1 MIKKLS
7 VSNYTLIDELHIDF
21 SAGFSVITGETGA
34 GKSIILGALS
44 LILGQRA
51 DLKSLRRSDEKA
63 VIEGVFDIAS
73 YHLRDFFDENELD
86 YDEGE
91 CILRREILP
100 SGKSRAFIND
110 TPVSLAQLKTLGEQL
125 IDIHSQHQN
134 MLLADSRFQL
144 RVVDTMAG
152 DAALLADYREHY
164 RRWRE
169 RLQAYTRLQEE
180 NRSGREEEDY
190 LRYQLAQLDEAHL
203 QEGEQEELEAELQTL
218 QHAEEIKNELAVL
231 QEFLHAEET
240 GVVSL
245 LNATLSRMRA
255 LSRLYPEVDEW
266 AGRLES
272 DYIDLKDIASTV
284 DRSQENLNMDPERL
298 TWVEN
303 RLDTYYSLQQKH
315 RLASAA
321 ELLALRDSF
330 AERLARIENYDEELA
345 VLKHEVDE
353 AESQMRNLAERL
365 TRVRKQSAADIS
377 HTLTERVKPLGMPH
391 LQFEIEVSPRP
402 QFDETGGDAIRFL
415 FSANKNQPLQPV
427 SEVASG
433 GEISRLMLSLKALVA
448 HAMALPTIVFD
459 EVDTGV
465 SGEIADK
472 MARIMREMSRCM
484 QVISITHLPQVA
496 AWGQTHYRVYK
507 SDTATA
513 TATHLVRLTDSERV
527 EEIARMLSGSS
538 LTAAALDN
546 ARELLNRNEQNNGK
560 E

>member
-203 QEGEQEELEAELQTL
+203 QEGEQEELEVELQTL

-231 QEFLHAEET
+231 QEFLNAEET

-298 TWVEN
+298 AWVEN

-330 AERLARIENYDEELA
+330 AERLTRIENYDEELA
-345 VLKHEVDE
+345 ALKHEVDE
-353 AESQMRNLAERL
+353 AESQVRNLAEQL
-365 TRVRKQSAADIS
+365 TRVRRQSAANIS
-377 HTLTERVKPLGMPH
+377 STLTERVKPLGMPH
-391 LQFEIEVSPRP
+391 LQFEIEVSTRP

-472 MARIMREMSRCM
+472 MARIMRDMSRCM

>member
-203 QEGEQEELEAELQTL
+203 QEGEQEELEVELQTL

-255 LSRLYPEVDEW
+255 LSRLYSEVDEW

-298 TWVEN
+298 AWVEN

-345 VLKHEVDE
+345 ALKHEVDE
-353 AESQMRNLAERL
+353 AESQVRNLAEQL
-365 TRVRKQSAADIS
+365 TRVRRQSAANIS
-377 HTLTERVKPLGMPH
+377 STLTERVKPLGMPH

-472 MARIMREMSRCM
+472 MARIMRDMSRCM

>member
-266 AGRLES
+266 VGRLES

-298 TWVEN
+298 AWVEN

-330 AERLARIENYDEELA
+330 AERLTRIENYDEELA
-345 VLKHEVDE
+345 ALKHEVDE
-353 AESQMRNLAERL
+353 AESQVRNLAEQL
-365 TRVRKQSAADIS
+365 TRVRRQSAANIS
-377 HTLTERVKPLGMPH
+377 STLTERVKPLGMPH
-391 LQFEIEVSPRP
+391 LQFEIEVSTRP

>member
-203 QEGEQEELEAELQTL
+203 QEGEQEELEVELQTL

-298 TWVEN
+298 AWVEN

-345 VLKHEVDE
+345 TLKHEVDE
-353 AESQMRNLAERL
+353 AESQVRDLAERL
-365 TRVRKQSAADIS
+365 TRVRRQSAANIS
-377 HTLTERVKPLGMPH
+377 STLTERVKPLGMPH
-391 LQFEIEVSPRP
+391 LQFEIEVSPRQ

>member
-203 QEGEQEELEAELQTL
+203 QEGEQEELEVELQTL

-298 TWVEN
+298 VWVEN

-330 AERLARIENYDEELA
+330 AERLTRIENYDEELA
-345 VLKHEVDE
+345 ALKHEVDE
-353 AESQMRNLAERL
+353 AESQVRNLAEQL
-365 TRVRKQSAADIS
+365 TRVRRQSAANIS
-377 HTLTERVKPLGMPH
+377 STLTERVKPLGMPH
-391 LQFEIEVSPRP
+391 LQFEIEVSTRP

>member
-110 TPVSLAQLKTLGEQL
+110 TPVSLAQLKALGEQL

-134 MLLADSRFQL
+134 MLLADPRFQL

-298 TWVEN
+298 AWVEN

-345 VLKHEVDE
+345 TLKHEVDE
-353 AESQMRNLAERL
+353 AESQVRNLAEQL
-365 TRVRKQSAADIS
+365 TRVRRQSAADIS

>member
-110 TPVSLAQLKTLGEQL
+110 TPVSLAQLKSLGEQL

-203 QEGEQEELEAELQTL
+203 QEGEQEELEVELQTL

-298 TWVEN
+298 AWVEN

-345 VLKHEVDE
+345 ALKHEVDE
-353 AESQMRNLAERL
+353 AESQVRNLAEQL
-365 TRVRKQSAADIS
+365 TRVRRQSAANIS
-377 HTLTERVKPLGMPH
+377 STLTERVKPLGMPH
-391 LQFEIEVSPRP
+391 LQFEIEVSTRP

>member
-203 QEGEQEELEAELQTL
+203 QEGEQEELEVELQTL

-330 AERLARIENYDEELA
+330 AERLTRIENYDEELA
-345 VLKHEVDE
+345 ALKHEVDE
-353 AESQMRNLAERL
+353 AESQVRNLAEQL
-365 TRVRKQSAADIS
+365 TRVRRQSAANIS
-377 HTLTERVKPLGMPH
+377 STLTERVKPLGMPH
-391 LQFEIEVSPRP
+391 LQFEIEVSTRP

>member
-164 RRWRE
+164 RWWRE

-298 TWVEN
+298 AWVEN

-330 AERLARIENYDEELA
+330 AERLTRIENYDEELA
-345 VLKHEVDE
+345 ALKHEVDE
-353 AESQMRNLAERL
+353 AESQVRNLAEQL
-365 TRVRKQSAADIS
+365 TRVRRQSAANIS
-377 HTLTERVKPLGMPH
+377 STLTERVKPLGMPH
-391 LQFEIEVSPRP
+391 LQFEIEVSTRP

>member
-345 VLKHEVDE
+345 TLKHEVDE
-353 AESQMRNLAERL
+353 AESQVRNLAERL

-377 HTLTERVKPLGMPH
+377 STLTERVKPLGMPH

>member
-134 MLLADSRFQL
+134 LLLADSRFQL

-203 QEGEQEELEAELQTL
+203 QEGEQEELEVELQTL

-298 TWVEN
+298 AWVEN

-330 AERLARIENYDEELA
+330 AERLTRIENYDEELA
-345 VLKHEVDE
+345 ALKHEVDE
-353 AESQMRNLAERL
+353 AESQVRNLAEQL
-365 TRVRKQSAADIS
+365 TRVRRQSAANIS
-377 HTLTERVKPLGMPH
+377 STLTERVKPLGMPH

>member
-21 SAGFSVITGETGA
+21 EPGFSVITGETGA

-51 DLKSLRRSDEKA
+51 DLKSLRHSDEKA
-63 VIEGVFDIAS
+63 VIEGVFDISS

-110 TPVSLAQLKTLGEQL
+110 TPVSVAQLKALGEQL

-134 MLLADSRFQL
+134 LLLADSRFQL

-152 DAALLADYREHY
+152 DAALLAEYRGHY
-164 RRWRE
+164 HRWRE
-169 RLQAYTRLQEE
+169 RLQAFARLQEE
-180 NRSGREEEDY
+180 NRTGREEEDY
-190 LRYQLAQLDEAHL
+190 LRYQLGQLDEAQL
-203 QEGEQEELEAELQTL
+203 KEAEQEELEGELQTL

-231 QEFLHAEET
+231 QTCLHGEET

-245 LNATLSRMRA
+245 LNAALSRMKS

-266 AGRLES
+266 IGRLES
-272 DYIDLKDIASTV
+272 DYIDLKDIATTV
-284 DRSQENLNMDPERL
+284 DRSQENLNIDPERL
-298 TWVEN
+298 AWVEN

-315 RLASAA
+315 RVSNAA

-345 VLKHEVDE
+345 ALKRQVEEQEQQVRD
-353 AESQMRNLAERL
+353 LAARL
-365 TRVRKQSAADIS
+365 TEVRRQSAAGIS

-391 LQFEIEVSPRP
+391 LQFEIEVAPRP
-402 QFDETGGDAIRFL
+402 QLDETGGDAIRFL

-448 HAMALPTIVFD
+448 HAMALPTIIFD

-472 MARIMREMSRCM
+472 MARIMREMAQCM

-496 AWGQTHYRVYK
+496 AWGQTHYWVYK
-507 SDTATA
+507 SDTDTA
-513 TATHLVRLTDSERV
+513 TATHLVRLTDDQRV

-546 ARELLNRNEQNNGK
+546 ARELLKRNELNDGK

>member
-21 SAGFSVITGETGA
+21 EPGFSVITGETGA

-51 DLKSLRRSDEKA
+51 DLKSLRHSGEKA
-63 VIEGVFDIAS
+63 VIEGVFDISS

-110 TPVSLAQLKTLGEQL
+110 TPVSVAQLKALGEQL

-134 MLLADSRFQL
+134 LLLADSRFQL

-164 RRWRE
+164 HRWRE
-169 RLQAYTRLQEE
+169 RLQAFARLQEE
-180 NRSGREEEDY
+180 NRTGREEEDY
-190 LRYQLAQLDEAHL
+190 LRYQLGQLDEAQL
-203 QEGEQEELEAELQTL
+203 KEGEQEELEGELQTL
-218 QHAEEIKNELAVL
+218 QHAEEIKNELSVL
-231 QEFLHAEET
+231 QACLHGEET

-245 LNATLSRMRA
+245 LNAALSRMKS

-266 AGRLES
+266 IGRLES
-272 DYIDLKDIASTV
+272 DYIDLKDIATTV
-284 DRSQENLNMDPERL
+284 DRSQENLNIDPERL
-298 TWVEN
+298 AWVEN

-315 RLASAA
+315 RVSHAA

-345 VLKHEVDE
+345 ALKRQVEEQEQQVRD
-353 AESQMRNLAERL
+353 LAARL
-365 TRVRKQSAADIS
+365 TEVRRQSAAGIS
-377 HTLTERVKPLGMPH
+377 QTLTERVKPLGMPH
-391 LQFEIEVSPRP
+391 LQFEIEVAPRP
-402 QFDETGGDAIRFL
+402 QLDETGGDAIRFL

-448 HAMALPTIVFD
+448 HAMALPTIIFD

-472 MARIMREMSRCM
+472 MARIMREMAQCM

-507 SDTATA
+507 SDTDTA
-513 TATHLVRLTDSERV
+513 TATHLVRLTDDQRV

-546 ARELLNRNEQNNGK
+546 ARELLKRNELNNGK

>member
-110 TPVSLAQLKTLGEQL
+110 TPVSLAQLKALGEQL

-134 MLLADSRFQL
+134 MLLADPRFQL

-152 DAALLADYREHY
+152 DAVLLADYREHY

-245 LNATLSRMRA
+245 LNATLSRTRA

-272 DYIDLKDIASTV
+272 DYIDLKDIASTI

-298 TWVEN
+298 AWVEN

-345 VLKHEVDE
+345 TLKHEVDE
-353 AESQMRNLAERL
+353 AESQVRDLAERL
-365 TRVRKQSAADIS
+365 TRVRRQSAADIS
-377 HTLTERVKPLGMPH
+377 STLTERVKPLGMPH

-402 QFDETGGDAIRFL
+402 QFDETGSDAIRFL

-472 MARIMREMSRCM
+472 MARIMRDMSRCM

-507 SDTATA
+507 SDTDTA

>member
-21 SAGFSVITGETGA
+21 EPGFSVITGETGA

-51 DLKSLRRSDEKA
+51 DLKSLRHSDEKA

-110 TPVSLAQLKTLGEQL
+110 TPVSVAQLKALGEQL

-134 MLLADSRFQL
+134 LLLADSRFQL

-164 RRWRE
+164 HRWRE
-169 RLQAYTRLQEE
+169 RVQAFARLQEE
-180 NRSGREEEDY
+180 NRTGREEEDY
-190 LRYQLAQLDEAHL
+190 LRYQLGQLDEAQL
-203 QEGEQEELEAELQTL
+203 KEGEQEELEGELQTL

-231 QEFLHAEET
+231 QDCLHGEET

-245 LNATLSRMRA
+245 LNAALSRMKS

-266 AGRLES
+266 IGRLES
-272 DYIDLKDIASTV
+272 DYIDLKDIATTV
-284 DRSQENLNMDPERL
+284 DRSQENLNIDPERL
-298 TWVEN
+298 AWVEN

-315 RLASAA
+315 RVSHAA

-345 VLKHEVDE
+345 DLKRQVEEQEQQVRD
-353 AESQMRNLAERL
+353 LATRL
-365 TRVRKQSAADIS
+365 TEVRWQSAADIAQ
-377 HTLTERVKPLGMPH
+377 TLTERVKPLGMPH
-391 LQFEIEVSPRP
+391 LQFEIEVAPRP
-402 QFDETGGDAIRFL
+402 QLDETGGDAIRFL

-427 SEVASG
+427 LEVASG

-448 HAMALPTIVFD
+448 HAMALPTIIFD

-472 MARIMREMSRCM
+472 MARIMREMAQCM

-513 TATHLVRLTDSERV
+513 TATHLVRLTDEQRV

-546 ARELLNRNEQNNGK
+546 ARELLKRNELNDGK

>member
-110 TPVSLAQLKTLGEQL
+110 TPVSLAQLKALGEQL

-134 MLLADSRFQL
+134 MLLADPRFQL

-152 DAALLADYREHY
+152 DSALLADYREHY

-190 LRYQLAQLDEAHL
+190 LRYQLTQLDEAHL

-266 AGRLES
+266 AERLES

-298 TWVEN
+298 AWVEN

-345 VLKHEVDE
+345 TLKHEVDE
-353 AESQMRNLAERL
+353 AENQVRDLAERL
-365 TRVRKQSAADIS
+365 TRVRRQSAADIS

-513 TATHLVRLTDSERV
+513 TATHLVRLTDSERI

>member
-21 SAGFSVITGETGA
+21 STGFSVITGETGA

-63 VIEGVFDIAS
+63 VIEGVFDISS

-86 YDEGE
+86 YDAGE

-110 TPVSLAQLKTLGEQL
+110 TPVSVAQLKALGEQL

-134 MLLADSRFQL
+134 LLWADSRFQL

-152 DAALLADYREHY
+152 DAVLLADYREQY

-169 RLQAYTRLQEE
+169 LLQSYARLQDE
-180 NRSGREEEDY
+180 NRLGREEEDY
-190 LRYQLAQLDEAHL
+190 LRYQLTQLDEAHL
-203 QEGEQEELEAELQTL
+203 QEGEQEELESELQTL

-231 QEFLHAEET
+231 QEYLHGDEN
-240 GVVSL
+240 GVVAL
-245 LNATLSRMRA
+245 LNAALSRMKS

-266 AGRLES
+266 VGRLES
-272 DYIDLKDIASTV
+272 DYIDLKDIATTV
-284 DRSQENLNMDPERL
+284 DRSQDNLQMDPERL
-298 TWVEN
+298 AWVEE

-315 RLASAA
+315 RVANAA

-330 AERLARIENYDEELA
+330 AERVARIENYDEELA
-345 VLKHEVDE
+345 ALKKEVDE
-353 AESQMRNLAERL
+353 QECRVREFADRL
-365 TRVRKQSAADIS
+365 TQVRRKSAADIS

-402 QFDETGGDAIRFL
+402 QFDETGGDVIRFL

-472 MARIMREMSRCM
+472 MARIMGDMARCM

-507 SDTATA
+507 SDTDTA
-513 TATHLVRLTDSERV
+513 TATHLVQLTDTERV

-546 ARELLNRNEQNNGK
+546 ARELLKRNELNDGK

>member
-298 TWVEN
+298 AWVEN

-330 AERLARIENYDEELA
+330 AERLTRIENYDEELA
-345 VLKHEVDE
+345 ALKHEVDE
-353 AESQMRNLAERL
+353 AESQVRNLAEQL
-365 TRVRKQSAADIS
+365 TRVRRQSAANIS
-377 HTLTERVKPLGMPH
+377 STLTERVKPLGMPH
-391 LQFEIEVSPRP
+391 LQFEIEVSTRP

>member
-203 QEGEQEELEAELQTL
+203 QEGEQEELEVELQTL

-298 TWVEN
+298 AWVEN

-330 AERLARIENYDEELA
+330 AERLTRIENYDEELA
-345 VLKHEVDE
+345 ALKHEVDE
-353 AESQMRNLAERL
+353 AESQVRNLAEQL
-365 TRVRKQSAADIS
+365 TRVRRQSAANIS
-377 HTLTERVKPLGMPH
+377 STLTERVKPLGMPH
-391 LQFEIEVSPRP
+391 LQFEIEVSTRP

-527 EEIARMLSGSS
+527 EEIAHMLSGSS

>member
-21 SAGFSVITGETGA
+21 EPGFSVITGETGA

-51 DLKSLRRSDEKA
+51 DLKSLRHSDEKA

-110 TPVSLAQLKTLGEQL
+110 TPVSVAQLKALGEQL

-134 MLLADSRFQL
+134 LLLADSRFQL

-164 RRWRE
+164 HRWRE
-169 RLQAYTRLQEE
+169 RLQAFARLQEE
-180 NRSGREEEDY
+180 NRTGREEEDY
-190 LRYQLAQLDEAHL
+190 LRYQLGQLDEAQL
-203 QEGEQEELEAELQTL
+203 KEGEQEELEGELQTL

-231 QEFLHAEET
+231 QTCLHGEET

-245 LNATLSRMRA
+245 LNAALSRMKS

-266 AGRLES
+266 IGRLES
-272 DYIDLKDIASTV
+272 DYIDLKDIATTV
-284 DRSQENLNMDPERL
+284 DQSQENLNIDPERL
-298 TWVEN
+298 AWVEN

-315 RLASAA
+315 RVSNAA

-345 VLKHEVDE
+345 
-353 AESQMRNLAERL
+353 
-365 TRVRKQSAADIS
+365 
-377 HTLTERVKPLGMPH
+377 
-391 LQFEIEVSPRP
+391 
-402 QFDETGGDAIRFL
+402 
-415 FSANKNQPLQPV
+415 
-427 SEVASG
+427 
-433 GEISRLMLSLKALVA
+433 AL
-448 HAMALPTIVFD
+448 
-459 EVDTGV
+459 
-465 SGEIADK
+465 
-472 MARIMREMSRCM
+472 
-484 QVISITHLPQVA
+484 
-496 AWGQTHYRVYK
+496 
-507 SDTATA
+507 
-513 TATHLVRLTDSERV
+513 
-527 EEIARMLSGSS
+527 
-538 LTAAALDN
+538 
-546 ARELLNRNEQNNGK
+546 
-560 E
+560 

>member
-345 VLKHEVDE
+345 ALKHEVDE
-353 AESQMRNLAERL
+353 AESQVRNLAERL

-391 LQFEIEVSPRP
+391 LQFEIEVSPRQ

>member
-190 LRYQLAQLDEAHL
+190 LRYQLTQLDEAHL

-298 TWVEN
+298 AWVEN

-345 VLKHEVDE
+345 TLKHEVDE
-353 AESQMRNLAERL
+353 AESQVRDLAERL
-365 TRVRKQSAADIS
+365 TRVRRQSAADIS

-472 MARIMREMSRCM
+472 IARIMREMSRCM

>member
-51 DLKSLRRSDEKA
+51 DLKSLRRSGEKA

-298 TWVEN
+298 AWVEN

-330 AERLARIENYDEELA
+330 AERLTRIENYDEELA
-345 VLKHEVDE
+345 ALKHEVDE
-353 AESQMRNLAERL
+353 AESQVRNLAEQL
-365 TRVRKQSAADIS
+365 TRVRRQSAANIS
-377 HTLTERVKPLGMPH
+377 STLTERVKPLGMPH

>member
-73 YHLRDFFDENELD
+73 YHLRDFFDENEFD

-110 TPVSLAQLKTLGEQL
+110 TPVSLAQLKALGEQL

-134 MLLADSRFQL
+134 MLLADPRFQL

-190 LRYQLAQLDEAHL
+190 LRYQLTQLDEAHL

-298 TWVEN
+298 AWVEN

-330 AERLARIENYDEELA
+330 AERLTRIENYDEELA
-345 VLKHEVDE
+345 ALKHEVDE
-353 AESQMRNLAERL
+353 AESQVRNLAEQL
-365 TRVRKQSAADIS
+365 TRVRRQSAADIS

>member
-134 MLLADSRFQL
+134 MLLADPRFQL

-190 LRYQLAQLDEAHL
+190 LRYQLTQLDEAHL

-298 TWVEN
+298 AWVEN

-330 AERLARIENYDEELA
+330 AERLTRIENYDEELA
-345 VLKHEVDE
+345 ALKHEVDE
-353 AESQMRNLAERL
+353 AESQVRNLAEQL
-365 TRVRKQSAADIS
+365 TRVRRQSAANIS
-377 HTLTERVKPLGMPH
+377 STLTERVKPLGMPH
-391 LQFEIEVSPRP
+391 LQFEIEVSTRP

>member
-345 VLKHEVDE
+345 ALKHEVDE
-353 AESQMRNLAERL
+353 AESQVRNLAERL

-391 LQFEIEVSPRP
+391 LQFEIEVSTRQ

-507 SDTATA
+507 IDTATA

>member
-110 TPVSLAQLKTLGEQL
+110 TPVSLAQLKALGEQL

-134 MLLADSRFQL
+134 MLLADPRFQL

-152 DAALLADYREHY
+152 DSALLADYREHY

-190 LRYQLAQLDEAHL
+190 LRYQLTQLDEAHL

-298 TWVEN
+298 AWVEN

-345 VLKHEVDE
+345 TLKHEVDE
-353 AESQMRNLAERL
+353 AESQVRDLAERL
-365 TRVRKQSAADIS
+365 TRVRRQSAADIS

>member
-110 TPVSLAQLKTLGEQL
+110 TPVSLAQLKSLGEQL

-298 TWVEN
+298 AWVEN

-345 VLKHEVDE
+345 ALKHEVDE
-353 AESQMRNLAERL
+353 AEIQVRNLAEQL
-365 TRVRKQSAADIS
+365 TRVRRQSAANIS
-377 HTLTERVKPLGMPH
+377 STLTERVKPLGMPH
-391 LQFEIEVSPRP
+391 LQFEIEVSTRP

-465 SGEIADK
+465 SGEIAGK

>member
-110 TPVSLAQLKTLGEQL
+110 TPVSLAQLKALGEQL

-134 MLLADSRFQL
+134 MLLADPRFQL

-298 TWVEN
+298 AWVEN

-345 VLKHEVDE
+345 ALKHEVDE
-353 AESQMRNLAERL
+353 AESQVRNLAEQL
-365 TRVRKQSAADIS
+365 TRVRRQSAANIS
-377 HTLTERVKPLGMPH
+377 STLTERVKPLGMPH
-391 LQFEIEVSPRP
+391 LQFEIEVSTRQ

-472 MARIMREMSRCM
+472 MARIMRDMSRCM

-507 SDTATA
+507 IDTATA

>member
-21 SAGFSVITGETGA
+21 EPGFSVITGETGA

-51 DLKSLRRSDEKA
+51 DLKSLRHSDEKA
-63 VIEGVFDIAS
+63 VIEGVFDISS

-110 TPVSLAQLKTLGEQL
+110 TPVSVAQLKALGEQL

-134 MLLADSRFQL
+134 LLLADSRFQL

-152 DAALLADYREHY
+152 DAALLAEYREHY
-164 RRWRE
+164 HRWRE
-169 RLQAYTRLQEE
+169 RLQAFARLQEE
-180 NRSGREEEDY
+180 NRTGREEEDY
-190 LRYQLAQLDEAHL
+190 LRYQLGQLDEAQL
-203 QEGEQEELEAELQTL
+203 KEDEQEELEGELQTL

-231 QEFLHAEET
+231 QTCLHGEET

-245 LNATLSRMRA
+245 LNAALSRMKS

-266 AGRLES
+266 IGRLES
-272 DYIDLKDIASTV
+272 DYIDLKDIATTV
-284 DRSQENLNMDPERL
+284 DRSQENLNIDPERL
-298 TWVEN
+298 AWVEN

-315 RLASAA
+315 RVSNAA

-345 VLKHEVDE
+345 ALKRQVEEQEQQVRD
-353 AESQMRNLAERL
+353 LAARL
-365 TRVRKQSAADIS
+365 TEVRRQSAAGIS
-377 HTLTERVKPLGMPH
+377 QTLTERVKPLGMPH
-391 LQFEIEVSPRP
+391 LQFEIEVAPRP
-402 QFDETGGDAIRFL
+402 QLDETGGDAIRFL

-448 HAMALPTIVFD
+448 HAMALPTIIFD

-472 MARIMREMSRCM
+472 MARIMREMAQCM

-507 SDTATA
+507 SDTDTA
-513 TATHLVRLTDSERV
+513 TATHLVRLTDDQRV

-546 ARELLNRNEQNNGK
+546 ARELLKRNELNDGK

>member
-203 QEGEQEELEAELQTL
+203 QEGEQEELEVELQTL
-218 QHAEEIKNELAVL
+218 QHAEEIKNELAML

-298 TWVEN
+298 AWVEN

-330 AERLARIENYDEELA
+330 AERLTRIENYDEELA
-345 VLKHEVDE
+345 ALKHEVDE
-353 AESQMRNLAERL
+353 AESQVRNLAEQL
-365 TRVRKQSAADIS
+365 TRVRRQSAANIS
-377 HTLTERVKPLGMPH
+377 STLTERVKPLGMPH
-391 LQFEIEVSPRP
+391 LQFEIEVSPRQ

>member
-298 TWVEN
+298 AWVEN

-345 VLKHEVDE
+345 ALKHEVDE
-353 AESQMRNLAERL
+353 AESQVRNLAERL

-472 MARIMREMSRCM
+472 MARIMRDMSRCM

-507 SDTATA
+507 IDTATA

>member
-21 SAGFSVITGETGA
+21 EPGFSVITGETGA

-51 DLKSLRRSDEKA
+51 DLKSLRHSDEKA

-110 TPVSLAQLKTLGEQL
+110 TPVSVAQLKALGEQL

-134 MLLADSRFQL
+134 LLLADSRFQL

-152 DAALLADYREHY
+152 DAALLVDYREHY
-164 RRWRE
+164 HRWRE
-169 RLQAYTRLQEE
+169 RLQAFARLQEE
-180 NRSGREEEDY
+180 NRTGREEEDY
-190 LRYQLAQLDEAHL
+190 LRYQLGQLDEAQL
-203 QEGEQEELEAELQTL
+203 KEGEQEELEGELQTL

-231 QEFLHAEET
+231 QTCLHGEET

-245 LNATLSRMRA
+245 LNAALSRMKS

-266 AGRLES
+266 IGRLES
-272 DYIDLKDIASTV
+272 DYIDLKDIATTV
-284 DRSQENLNMDPERL
+284 DRSQENLNIDPERL
-298 TWVEN
+298 AWVEN

-315 RLASAA
+315 RVSHAA

-345 VLKHEVDE
+345 ALKRQVEEQEQQVRD
-353 AESQMRNLAERL
+353 LAARL
-365 TRVRKQSAADIS
+365 TEVRQQSAAGIS
-377 HTLTERVKPLGMPH
+377 QTLTERVKPLGMPH
-391 LQFEIEVSPRP
+391 LQFEIEVAPRP
-402 QFDETGGDAIRFL
+402 QLDETGGDAIRFL

-448 HAMALPTIVFD
+448 HAMALPTIIFD

-472 MARIMREMSRCM
+472 MARIMREMAQCM

-507 SDTATA
+507 SDTDTA
-513 TATHLVRLTDSERV
+513 TATHLVRLTDKQRV

-546 ARELLNRNEQNNGK
+546 ARELLKRNELNDGK

>member
-51 DLKSLRRSDEKA
+51 DLKSLRRSGEKA

-203 QEGEQEELEAELQTL
+203 QEGEQEELEVELQTL

-298 TWVEN
+298 AWVEN

-330 AERLARIENYDEELA
+330 AERLTRIENYDEELA
-345 VLKHEVDE
+345 ALKHEVDE
-353 AESQMRNLAERL
+353 AESQVRNLAEQL
-365 TRVRKQSAADIS
+365 TRVRRQSAANIS
-377 HTLTERVKPLGMPH
+377 STLTERVKPLGMPH
-391 LQFEIEVSPRP
+391 LQFEIEVSTRP